1 MTNNKL
7 SISAKLFSGA
17 LIMGLVSTT
26 HALEID
32 AGDAKINIY
41 GYARLNASYDIDE
54 DISKSTGTRS
64 GDFSQVNTGAAEDN
78 EASGYFGADAVQ
90 SRLGIRTKLA
100 SGVQVT
106 VEGDFRGGTSG
117 GQLRLRHAYG
127 QYGNWLMG
135 RTWSNYNSFVGN
147 TSVLE
152 FDGVA
157 GNAGLYGRTAQ
168 VRYTKGNFSFAVED
182 PKSKILDQTSKTG
195 FPTLTA
201 RYEEK
206 SGALSYSTAA
216 LIQEVGY
223 DTGTSD
229 DSVIGFAVFGAAKFQ
244 VTDSITIQGNI
255 NYTDGA
261 NGYLWRSGTNY
272 FGEDAYLNGDSIE
285 TIVGYSANLGTTVK
299 VGPGSL
305 SAVYGMA
312 NMDWDDAID
321 DGLSVGEKHERNTN
335 AFLTYKWSPVKSVM
349 LGVEY
354 GRYEVKKVNGD
365 EGDANRLM
373 FAAQYNF

>member
-1 MTNNKL
+1 MTKNKL
-7 SISAKLFSGA
+7 SLSVKLFSGA
-17 LIMGLVSTT
+17 LLLGTANVAS
-26 HALEID
+26 AFEIQTDD
-32 AGDAKINIY
+32 ANVNIY
-41 GYARLNASYDIDE
+41 GYARLNASYDINE

-64 GDFSQVNTGAAEDN
+64 GDFSQVNTGSAEDG
-78 EASGYFGADAVQ
+78 EANGYFGADAVQ
-90 SRLGIRTKLA
+90 SRLGVTTTLNN
-100 SGVQVT
+100 GVKIN

-127 QYGNWLMG
+127 QYKNWIVG

-152 FDGVA
+152 MDGVA
-157 GNAGLYGRTAQ
+157 GNAGLYNRTAQ
-168 VRYTKGNFSFAVED
+168 VRYTTGGLSLAVED
-182 PKSKILDQTSKTG
+182 PKSKIQGQQSKTG

-201 RYEEK
+201 RYESK
-206 SGALSYSTAA
+206 SGRLSYSTSA
-216 LIQEVGY
+216 LLQEVGY
-223 DTGTSD
+223 DTGSED
-229 DSVIGFAVFGAAKFQ
+229 DSAIGFAVFTAAKFQ
-244 VTDSITIQGNI
+244 VTDTVTIQGNV

-272 FGEDAYLNGDSIE
+272 YGEDAYLNGDRVE
-285 TIVGYSANLGTTVK
+285 TIVGYSANLGTTIK

-305 SAVYGMA
+305 SAVYGMTT
-312 NMDWDDAID
+312 MDWDDAVD
-321 DGLSVGEKHERNTN
+321 DGLDVNDKHERNSN
-335 AFLTYKWSPVKSVM
+335 AFLTYKWSPVKSVT

-354 GRYEVKKVNGD
+354 GRYEVKKVSGE

>member
-1 MTNNKL
+1 MLLGTANAA
-7 SISAKLFSGA
+7 SA
-17 LIMGLVSTT
+17 V
-26 HALEID
+26 EIQTDD
-32 AGDAKINIY
+32 ATVNIY
-41 GYARLNASYDIDE
+41 GYARLNASYDINE

-64 GDFSQVNTGAAEDN
+64 GDFSQVNTGSAEDD

-90 SRLGIRTKLA
+90 SRLGVTTTLA
-100 SGVQVT
+100 SGVKIN

-117 GQLRLRHAYG
+117 GQFRLRHAYG
-127 QYGNWLMG
+127 QYKNWLVG

-152 FDGVA
+152 MDGVA
-157 GNAGLYGRTAQ
+157 GNAGLYNRTAQ
-168 VRYTKGNFSFAVED
+168 VRYTTGGLSLAVED
-182 PKSKILDQTSKTG
+182 PKSKIEGQQSKTG

-201 RYEEK
+201 RYENK
-206 SGALSYSTAA
+206 SGRLSYSTSA
-216 LIQEVGY
+216 LLQEVGY
-223 DTGTSD
+223 DTGSD
-229 DSVIGFAVFGAAKFQ
+229 DDSAIGFAVFTAAKFQ
-244 VTDSITIQGNI
+244 LTDTVTIQGNV

-272 FGEDAYLNGDSIE
+272 YGEDAYLKGDSVE
-285 TIVGYSANLGTTVK
+285 TIVGYSANLGTTIK

-305 SAVYGMA
+305 SAVYGMTS
-312 NMDWDDAID
+312 MDWDDAAD
-321 DGLSVGEKHERNTN
+321 DGLDVNDKHERNTN
-335 AFLTYKWSPVKSVM
+335 AFLTYKWSPVKTVT

-354 GRYEVKKVNGD
+354 GRYEVKKVSGD